1 MIKGS
6 IVALVTP
13 FTKKGK
19 VNYRKL
25 KELLNFHLLNKTDGI
40 LLFGTTGEG
49 STLSFKEKVKIGKV
63 SIKFIKNKIPVI
75 LNASSNST
83 YEAMRLTR
91 RLSRIHPDALLHI
104 TPYYNKSNEEG
115 IFTHFKMVSEISKV
129 PIIIYNVP
137 SRTNYDIP
145 INLIKRLKRI
155 PNIVGIK
162 EASKNEEKLIELNTL
177 QDENFSWLS
186 GNDDRMI
193 EDIKMGARGLIGVV
207 NNSHPK
213 LVKEIVLETILGN
226 YKISEY
232 KYSKLKK
239 YIDSLSLEVNP
250 IPIKC
255 ALNYLNFNVGN
266 FRLPL
271 YEMSKF
277 NKAILIDCLE
287 DIK

>member
-6 IVALVTP
+6 VVALVTP
-13 FTKKGK
+13 FNKKGK

-25 KELLNFHLLNKTDGI
+25 KELLSFHLANKTDGI

-63 SIKFIKNKIPVI
+63 SARFIKNRVPII

-91 RLSRIHPDALLHI
+91 RLSRLNIDALLHI

-145 INLIKRLKRI
+145 INLIKRLKQI

-193 EDIKMGARGLIGVV
+193 EDIKIGAKGLIGVV

-213 LVKEIVLETILGN
+213 LVKEIVFEAILGN

-239 YIDSLSLEVNP
+239 YI
-250 IPIKC
+250 
-255 ALNYLNFNVGN
+255 
-266 FRLPL
+266 
-271 YEMSKF
+271 
-277 NKAILIDCLE
+277 
-287 DIK
+287 

>member
-25 KELLNFHLLNKTDGI
+25 KELLNFHLLNKTDGV

-91 RLSRIHPDALLHI
+91 RLSRINPYALLHI

-145 INLIKRLKRI
+145 INLIKRLKQI

-213 LVKEIVLETILGN
+213 LVKEIVFETVLGN

-239 YIDSLSLEVNP
+239 YIESLSLEVNP

-271 YEMSKF
+271 YEMSEI
-277 NKAILIDCLE
+277 NKAILINCLE

>member
-6 IVALVTP
+6 VVALVTP
-13 FTKKGK
+13 LNKKGK

-25 KELLNFHLLNKTDGI
+25 KELLSFHLANKTDGI

-63 SIKFIKNKIPVI
+63 SSRFIKNRVPII

-91 RLSRIHPDALLHI
+91 RLSRLNIDALLHI

-115 IFTHFKMVSEISKV
+115 VYTHFKMVSEISRV
-129 PIIIYNVP
+129 PIILYNVP

-145 INLIKRLKRI
+145 ISLIKRLKEI

-162 EASKNEEKLIELNTL
+162 EASRNEDKLLELNIL
-177 QDENFSWLS
+177 QDKNFSWFS
-186 GNDDRMI
+186 GNDDRMK
-193 EDIKMGARGLIGVV
+193 EDIKMGAKGLIGVV

-213 LVKEIVLETILGN
+213 LVKEIVFEAILGN

-239 YIDSLSLEVNP
+239 YIEALSLEVNP

-255 ALNYLNFNVGN
+255 ALNYLNFDVGN

-271 YEMSKF
+271 YKMSEQ
-277 NKAILIDCLE
+277 NKKILINVLE
-287 DIK
+287 EIK

>member
-6 IVALVTP
+6 VVALVTP
-13 FTKKGK
+13 FNKKGK
-19 VNYRKL
+19 VNSRKL
-25 KELLNFHLLNKTDGI
+25 KELLSFHLANKTDGI

-63 SIKFIKNKIPVI
+63 SSRFIKNRVPII

-91 RLSRIHPDALLHI
+91 RLSRLNIDALLHI

-115 IFTHFKMVSEISKV
+115 VYTHFKMVSEISRV
-129 PIIIYNVP
+129 PIILYNVP

-145 INLIKRLKRI
+145 ISLIKRLKEI

-162 EASKNEEKLIELNTL
+162 EASRNEEKLLELNKL
-177 QDENFSWLS
+177 QDKNFSWFS

-193 EDIKMGARGLIGVV
+193 EDIKMGAKGLIGVV

-213 LVKEIVLETILGN
+213 LVKEIVFEAILGN

-239 YIDSLSLEVNP
+239 YIEALSLEVNP

-255 ALNYLNFNVGN
+255 ALNYLNFDVGN

-271 YEMSKF
+271 YKMSEQ
-277 NKAILIDCLE
+277 NKKILINVLE
-287 DIK
+287 EIK

>member
-145 INLIKRLKRI
+145 IKLIKRLKQI

-213 LVKEIVLETILGN
+213 LVKEIVFETILGN

>member
-6 IVALVTP
+6 VVALVTP
-13 FTKKGK
+13 FNKKGK
-19 VNYRKL
+19 VNSRKL
-25 KELLNFHLLNKTDGI
+25 KELLSFHLANKTDGI

-63 SIKFIKNKIPVI
+63 SARFIKNRVPII

-91 RLSRIHPDALLHI
+91 RLSRLNIDALLHI

-115 IFTHFKMVSEISKV
+115 VYTHFKMISEISRV
-129 PIIIYNVP
+129 PIILYNVP

-145 INLIKRLKRI
+145 ISLIKRLKEI

-162 EASKNEEKLIELNTL
+162 EASRNEEKLLELNIL
-177 QDENFSWLS
+177 QDKNFSWFS

-193 EDIKMGARGLIGVV
+193 EDIKMGAKGLIGVV

-213 LVKEIVLETILGN
+213 LVKEIVFEAILGN

-239 YIDSLSLEVNP
+239 YIEALSLEVNP

-255 ALNYLNFNVGN
+255 ALNYLNFDVGN

-271 YEMSKF
+271 YKMSEQ
-277 NKAILIDCLE
+277 NKKILINVLE
-287 DIK
+287 EIK

>member
-6 IVALVTP
+6 VVALVTP
-13 FTKKGK
+13 FNKKGK

-25 KELLNFHLLNKTDGI
+25 KELLSFHLANKTDGI

-63 SIKFIKNKIPVI
+63 SSRFIKNRVPII

-91 RLSRIHPDALLHI
+91 RLSRLNIDALLHI

-145 INLIKRLKRI
+145 INLIKRLKQI

-177 QDENFSWLS
+177 QDENFSWFS

-213 LVKEIVLETILGN
+213 LVKEIVFETILGN

-271 YEMSKF
+271 YEMSEI
-277 NKAILIDCLE
+277 NKAILINCLE

>member
-6 IVALVTP
+6 VVALVTP
-13 FTKKGK
+13 FNKKGK

-25 KELLNFHLLNKTDGI
+25 KELLGFHLANKTDGI

-63 SIKFIKNKIPVI
+63 SSRFIKNRVPII

-91 RLSRIHPDALLHI
+91 RLSRLNIDALLHI

-115 IFTHFKMVSEISKV
+115 VYTHFKMVSEISRV
-129 PIIIYNVP
+129 PIILYNVP

-145 INLIKRLKRI
+145 ISLIKRLKEI

-162 EASKNEEKLIELNTL
+162 EASRNEEKLLELNIL
-177 QDENFSWLS
+177 QDKNFSWFS

-193 EDIKMGARGLIGVV
+193 EDIKMGAKGLIGVV

-213 LVKEIVLETILGN
+213 LVKEIVFEAILGN

-239 YIDSLSLEVNP
+239 YIEVLSLEVNP

-255 ALNYLNFNVGN
+255 ALNYLNFDVGN

-271 YEMSKF
+271 YKMSEQ
-277 NKAILIDCLE
+277 NKKILINVLE
-287 DIK
+287 EIK

>member
-6 IVALVTP
+6 VVALVTP
-13 FTKKGK
+13 FNKKGK

-25 KELLNFHLLNKTDGI
+25 KELLSFHLANKTDGI

-63 SIKFIKNKIPVI
+63 SSRFIKNRVPII

-91 RLSRIHPDALLHI
+91 RLSRLNIDALLHI

-115 IFTHFKMVSEISKV
+115 VYTHFKMVSEISRV
-129 PIIIYNVP
+129 PIILYNVP

-145 INLIKRLKRI
+145 ISLIKRLKEI

-162 EASKNEEKLIELNTL
+162 EASRNEDKLLELNIL
-177 QDENFSWLS
+177 QDKNFSWFS

-193 EDIKMGARGLIGVV
+193 EDIKMGAKGLIGVV

-213 LVKEIVLETILGN
+213 LVKEIVFEAILGN

-239 YIDSLSLEVNP
+239 YIEALSLEVNP

-255 ALNYLNFNVGN
+255 ALNYLNFDVGN

-271 YEMSKF
+271 YKMSEQ
-277 NKAILIDCLE
+277 NKKILINVLE
-287 DIK
+287 EIK

>member
-6 IVALVTP
+6 VVALVTP
-13 FTKKGK
+13 FNKKGK
-19 VNYRKL
+19 VNSRKL
-25 KELLNFHLLNKTDGI
+25 KELLSFHLANKTDGI

-63 SIKFIKNKIPVI
+63 SARFIKNRVPII

-91 RLSRIHPDALLHI
+91 RLSRLNIDALLHI

-115 IFTHFKMVSEISKV
+115 VYTHFKMISEISRV
-129 PIIIYNVP
+129 PIILYNVP

-145 INLIKRLKRI
+145 ISLIKRLKEI

-162 EASKNEEKLIELNTL
+162 EASRNEEKLLELNKL
-177 QDENFSWLS
+177 QDKNFSWYS

-193 EDIKMGARGLIGVV
+193 EDIKMGAKGLIGVV

-213 LVKEIVLETILGN
+213 LVKEIVFEAILGN

-239 YIDSLSLEVNP
+239 YIEALSLEVNP

-255 ALNYLNFNVGN
+255 ALNYLNFDVGN

-271 YEMSKF
+271 YKMSEQ
-277 NKAILIDCLE
+277 NKKILINVLE
-287 DIK
+287 EIK

>member
-6 IVALVTP
+6 VVALVTP
-13 FTKKGK
+13 FNKKGK

-25 KELLNFHLLNKTDGI
+25 KELLSFHLANKTDGI

-63 SIKFIKNKIPVI
+63 SSRFIKNRVPII

-91 RLSRIHPDALLHI
+91 RLSRLNIDALLHI

-115 IFTHFKMVSEISKV
+115 VYTHFKMVSEISRV
-129 PIIIYNVP
+129 PIILYNVP

-145 INLIKRLKRI
+145 ISLIKRLKEI

-162 EASKNEEKLIELNTL
+162 EASRNEDKLLELNIL
-177 QDENFSWLS
+177 QDKNFSWFS

-193 EDIKMGARGLIGVV
+193 EDIKMGAKGLIGVV

-213 LVKEIVLETILGN
+213 LVKEIVFEAILGN

-239 YIDSLSLEVNP
+239 YIEALSLEVNP

-255 ALNYLNFNVGN
+255 ALNYLNFDVGN

-271 YEMSKF
+271 YKMS
-277 NKAILIDCLE
+277 
-287 DIK
+287 

>member
-6 IVALVTP
+6 VVALVTP
-13 FTKKGK
+13 FNKKGK

-25 KELLNFHLLNKTDGI
+25 KELLSFHLANKTDGI

-63 SIKFIKNKIPVI
+63 SSRFIKNRVPII

-91 RLSRIHPDALLHI
+91 RLSRLNIDALLHI

-115 IFTHFKMVSEISKV
+115 VYTHFKMVSEISRV
-129 PIIIYNVP
+129 PIILYNVP

-145 INLIKRLKRI
+145 ISLIKRLKEI

-162 EASKNEEKLIELNTL
+162 EASRNEDKLLELNIL
-177 QDENFSWLS
+177 QDKNFSWFS

-193 EDIKMGARGLIGVV
+193 EDIKMGAKGLIGVV

-213 LVKEIVLETILGN
+213 LVKEIVFEAILGN

-239 YIDSLSLEVNP
+239 YIEALSLEVNP

-255 ALNYLNFNVGN
+255 ALNYLNFDVGN

-271 YEMSKF
+271 YKMSEQ
-277 NKAILIDCLE
+277 NK
-287 DIK
+287 